1 MTVSPWTKSKCSCGR
16 LLDLAK
22 PEGEKEK
29 KEEMIFSDRWKL
41 ARTVHYADAKG
52 DTRFPQTPMRVR
64 IGTWAT
70 GDSVREWKYL
80 SAGM

>member
-22 PEGEKEK
+22 PEGEKKK

-41 ARTVHYADAKG
+41 ANIASR
-52 DTRFPQTPMRVR
+52 Q
-64 IGTWAT
+64 
-70 GDSVREWKYL
+70 
-80 SAGM
+80 